1 MVPEFVAIMVVL
13 FFFGSVVAD
22 WLERTAVGGAITFTV
37 IGRVL
42 GTSGFGAIN
51 LSLNTDALGS
61 LVGLTLAM
69 LLFVDAATAGL
80 IAVACTALMSILGH
94 GLSATRFLLGRLAA
108 EDAPTAS
115 KKLMTASETLTS

>member
-1 MVPEFVAIMVVL
+1 MVVL
-13 FFFGSVVAD
+13 FFFDSVVAD
-22 WLERTAVGGAITFTV
+22 WPERTAVGGAITFTV
-37 IGRVL
+37 IGMVL

-61 LVGLTLAM
+61 PAGLTLAM

-80 IAVACTALMSILGH
+80 IAVACTVLMSILGH
-94 GLSATRFLLGRLAA
+94 GLSAKPLTRFLLGRLAA